1 MKRTTQH
8 FLGGLALLGLISL
21 ASCKKDDSP
30 QMDQKGP
37 DIEFLVLDNG
47 NKLVRFNAESPKMPI
62 STTPIAGLQEG
73 ESVLAIDFRPA
84 TGQLYALSST
94 SRLLVIDEKNGNT
107 RAIGTG
113 PFSPVLSSSI
123 AGFDFNPTVDRI
135 RIVTSN
141 GQNLRAHP
149 ETGAIVATDG
159 VINGVTNAMVTG
171 VAYSDSKAGTTTTTL
186 FDIDTETDM
195 LYKQDPPNNGT
206 LVAVGKLNNDFNGE
220 IGFDISPDN
229 SAALAVATKNGKS
242 TLYQVDLASGKS
254 IKIGELMGVTNA
266 NGLAIPSEPVA
277 YAISNGKNLLI
288 FNPMAPMPIT
298 KAITGLLPDE
308 KIMGIDFRPAN
319 GALYALGSSSRL
331 YTLNTSNG
339 AATGIGTLP
348 FTTLLSGTYFGFD
361 FNPTVD
367 RIRVVSNTGQ
377 NLRLNPN
384 DGTLAATDGMLN
396 PGTPSVSAAAYT
408 NNFAGAT
415 TTILYDIDCG
425 TDKLYRQDPPNNGTL
440 VEVGAT
446 GINIESSN
454 GFDIGSQSG
463 KAWAILTVNGTT
475 KLYEINL
482 NNGMV
487 TAVGNYTF
495 SGPMDGFSVGLG
507 F

>member
-1 MKRTTQH
+1 MKRTTQQ
-8 FLGGLALLGLISL
+8 FMTGLALFGLISL
-21 ASCKKDDSP
+21 SSCKKDDTP
-30 QMDQKGP
+30 GMEQKGP

-47 NKLVRFNAESPKMPI
+47 NKLVRFNASSPKMPI
-62 STTPIAGLQEG
+62 STVSLTGLQEG
-73 ESVLAIDFRPA
+73 ETVLAIDFRPA

-94 SRLLVIDEKNGNT
+94 SRLLVIDEKSGNT
-107 RAIGTG
+107 RAIGAGSFT
-113 PFSPVLSSSI
+113 PALSSGVT
-123 AGFDFNPTVDRI
+123 GFDFNPTVDRI

-171 VAYSDSKAGTTTTTL
+171 VAYTDSKAGTSTTTL
-186 FDIDTETDM
+186 FDIDTQTDM

-206 LVAVGKLNNDFNGE
+206 LVAVGSLMTDITGE
-220 IGFDISPDN
+220 IGFDISADN
-229 SAALAVATKNGKS
+229 KASLFVATTGGKS
-242 TLYQVDLASGKS
+242 TLYQVDLATGKATN
-254 IKIGELMGVTNA
+254 IGDLMGVTNA
-266 NGLAIPSEPVA
+266 KGLAIPTEPVA
-277 YAISNGKNLLI
+277 YAINSGTNLLI
-288 FNPMAPMPIT
+288 FNPMSPMPVT
-298 KAITGLLPDE
+298 KAITGMQPGETIL
-308 KIMGIDFRPAN
+308 GIDFRPAN
-319 GALYALGSSSRL
+319 GALYALGSTSRL
-331 YTLNTSNG
+331 YTLNTASG
-339 AATGIGTLP
+339 AATGVGTLP

-384 DGTLAATDGMLN
+384 DGSLAATDGALN
-396 PGTPSVSAAAYT
+396 PGNPSISAAAYT

-440 VEVGAT
+440 VEVGAI

-463 KAWAILTVNGTT
+463 KAWAILTAGGTT

-482 NNGMV
+482 NTGAA
-487 TAVGNYTF
+487 TAVGNYSF
-495 SGPMDGFSVGLG
+495 SGPVDGFSVGLG